1 MQLKQF
7 YSERFSHFICYL
19 CSFLSFFLC
28 CVHNVIFF
36 LSTLPPLSLRLI
48 FPTYFSYS
56 SHFLSL
62 FFPSYFFPFIF
73 IFFAFFIF
81 LSSSFSYFLSLSLI
95 FIFLSFSYGRFQICW
110 QIQQKM
116 IGWGI
121 L

>member
-7 YSERFSHFICYL
+7 YSERFSYFICYL

-56 SHFLSL
+56 SHFCPPSSLPISFLPFLSSS
-62 FFPSYFFPFIF
+62 PIF
-73 IFFAFFIF
+73 LF
-81 LSSSFSYFLSLSLI
+81 LSSSFFYFLSLSLI